1 MKYARDYIERLL
13 HETEPLEAL
22 ARLGTIWSTREGV
35 SEDKPH
41 FGFSEPE
48 FHVHMYLLYQGEVG
62 NGGHAQ
68 FFMNPSGR
76 HAIAVKSA
84 LQALGF
90 DWALTILQRACSEF
104 PQGEVPQ
111 DHQKREDTIATL
123 PEQTFVRW
131 AELDKEFYKI
141 DSAYWGA
148 LMAYLRKNDDQ
159 VLQPERK

>member
-76 HAIAVKSA
+76 HATAVKSA
-84 LQALGF
+84 LQVLGF

-123 PEQTFVRW
+123 PEETFVRW
-131 AELDKEFYKI
+131 AELDKEFYKM
-141 DSAYWGA
+141 DSASWGT
-148 LMAYLRKNDDQ
+148 LMTYLRKNDDH
-159 VLQPERK
+159 VLQPERI